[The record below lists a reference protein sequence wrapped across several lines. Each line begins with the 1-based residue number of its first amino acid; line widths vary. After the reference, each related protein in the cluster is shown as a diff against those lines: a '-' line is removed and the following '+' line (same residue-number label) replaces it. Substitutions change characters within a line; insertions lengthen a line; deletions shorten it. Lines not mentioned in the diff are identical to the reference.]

1 MSEPVMVTHPF
12 LLMKRNLD
20 DITEKEFL
28 EKYQPIDYQNWCLI
42 IFCTKC
48 YFMIAALFASA
59 IITVVIDLIRIIGR
73 FKASGDTMI
82 VVYWICCIIIF
93 FVLLYIC
100 LYDPKYKERKQFIS
114 EIGLSRKQANNLY
127 CFLKEESYYVK
138 AIYKICNLNPEARES
153 QINMIKEWYKFDD
166 ESVVNFIDN
175 GFKMSDYQLYEGH
188 FVLKEISQKKKF
200 VDRMFQLAFV
210 MDGIHNDEWNLLMN
224 IMKQLNFNDNY
235 IGYFQKRYGPLRTEF
250 EADEQGEKQST
261 ENIPVSQLKA
271 YFAILGLEEGASDQE
286 IKRAYHNL
294 ALQHH
299 PDLPKNADRVEECE
313 TMMARIN
320 EAYEKI
326 RN

>member
-1 MSEPVMVTHPF
+1 MVTHPF

-28 EKYQPIDYQNWCLI
+28 EKYQPIDYQEWCGI
-42 IFCTKC
+42 ISCTIF
-48 YFMIAALFASA
+48 YSMIAALFALA
-59 IITVVIDLIRIIGR
+59 IITYIIDLIGIIGG

-93 FVLLYIC
+93 FVLLYIF

-114 EIGLSRKQANNLY
+114 EIGLSSKQANNLY

-138 AIYKICNLNPEARES
+138 VIYKICILNPEARES
-153 QINMIKEWYKFDD
+153 QINMIKKWYKFDD

-175 GFKMSDYQLYEGH
+175 GFKMSDYQLYDGH

-261 ENIPVSQLKA
+261 KSIPVSQLKA
-271 YFAILGLEEGASDQE
+271 YFAILGLEEGASDVE
-286 IKRAYHNL
+286 IKKAYHNL

>member
-28 EKYQPIDYQNWCLI
+28 EKYQPIDYQDWCPI
-42 IFCTKC
+42 IFCTI
-48 YFMIAALFASA
+48 FFSMLVALCPSA
-59 IITVVIDLIRIIGR
+59 IIIFIINLIGIIGG
-73 FKASGDTMI
+73 FKASGVTMI
-82 VVYWICCIIIF
+82 VVYLIF
-93 FVLLYIC
+93 FVLLYNC
-100 LYDPKYKERKQFIS
+100 LYDSKYKERKQFIS
-114 EIGLSRKQANNLY
+114 EIGLSSKQANNLY

-138 AIYKICNLNPEARES
+138 VIYKICNLNPEARES
-153 QINMIKEWYKFDD
+153 QINMIKKWYKFDD

-175 GFKMSDYQLYEGH
+175 GFKMSDYQLYDGH

-235 IGYFQKRYGPLRTEF
+235 IDYFQKRYGPLRTEF
-250 EADEQGEKQST
+250 DDDDSRNASST
-261 ENIPVSQLKA
+261 REIPVSQLKA
-271 YFAILGLEEGASDQE
+271 YFAILGLEEGASDVE

-299 PDLPKNADRVEECE
+299 PDLPKNANRVSECE
-313 TMMARIN
+313 ELMARIN

>member
-1 MSEPVMVTHPF
+1 MVTHPF

-28 EKYQPIDYQNWCLI
+28 EKYQPIDYQEWCSI
-42 IFCTKC
+42 IFCAI
-48 YFMIAALFASA
+48 FFSMIVALSA
-59 IITVVIDLIRIIGR
+59 FTIIIFIINLIGIIGG

-93 FVLLYIC
+93 FVLLYNC
-100 LYDPKYKERKQFIS
+100 LYDSKYKERKQFIS

-127 CFLKEESYYVK
+127 CFLKDESYYVK
-138 AIYKICNLNPEARES
+138 AIHKICNLNTEARES
-153 QINMIKEWYKFDD
+153 QINMIKKWYKFDD

-175 GFKMSDYQLYEGH
+175 GFKMSDYQLYDGH

-210 MDGIHNDEWNLLMN
+210 MDGIHKDEWNLLMY

-235 IGYFQKRYGPLRTEF
+235 IDYFQKRYGPLRTEF

-271 YFAILGLEEGASDQE
+271 YFAILGLEEGASDVE

-294 ALQHH
+294 ALEHH
-299 PDLPKNADRVEECE
+299 PDLPKNANRVRECE
-313 TMMARIN
+313 ELMARIN

>member
-1 MSEPVMVTHPF
+1 
-12 LLMKRNLD
+12 
-20 DITEKEFL
+20 
-28 EKYQPIDYQNWCLI
+28 
-42 IFCTKC
+42 
-48 YFMIAALFASA
+48 
-59 IITVVIDLIRIIGR
+59 
-73 FKASGDTMI
+73 TMI

-93 FVLLYIC
+93 FVLLYNC
-100 LYDPKYKERKQFIS
+100 LYDSKYKERKQFIS

-138 AIYKICNLNPEARES
+138 VIYKICNLNPEARES
-153 QINMIKEWYKFDD
+153 QINMIKKWYKFDD

-175 GFKMSDYQLYEGH
+175 GFKMSDYQLYDGH

-235 IGYFQKRYGPLRTEF
+235 IDYFQKRYGPLRTEF

-261 ENIPVSQLKA
+261 KNIPVSQLKA
-271 YFAILGLEEGASDQE
+271 YFAILGLEEGASDVE
-286 IKRAYHNL
+286 IKKAYHNL

-299 PDLPKNADRVEECE
+299 PDLPKNANRVSECE
-313 TMMARIN
+313 ELMARIN